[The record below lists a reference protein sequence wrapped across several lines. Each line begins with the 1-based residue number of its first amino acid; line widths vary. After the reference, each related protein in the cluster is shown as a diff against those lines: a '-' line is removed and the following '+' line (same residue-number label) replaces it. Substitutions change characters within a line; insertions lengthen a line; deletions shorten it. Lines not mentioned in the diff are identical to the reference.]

1 MLKKKDGCSSHS
13 HFILKGYMC
22 CLPFKNEF
30 EQEEIKTL
38 LALIDYSYVVPRGKD
53 GEKQSEG

>member
-1 MLKKKDGCSSHS
+1 MDAPLTP
-13 HFILKGYMC
+13 HFILKGYMF

-38 LALIDYSYVVPRGKD
+38 LALIDYSYVIPRGKD
-53 GEKQSEG
+53 REKQSEG

>member
-1 MLKKKDGCSSHS
+1 MDAPLTP
-13 HFILKGYMC
+13 HFILKGYMF
-22 CLPFKNEF
+22 CLPFKNEL

-38 LALIDYSYVVPRGKD
+38 LALIDYSYVIPRGKD